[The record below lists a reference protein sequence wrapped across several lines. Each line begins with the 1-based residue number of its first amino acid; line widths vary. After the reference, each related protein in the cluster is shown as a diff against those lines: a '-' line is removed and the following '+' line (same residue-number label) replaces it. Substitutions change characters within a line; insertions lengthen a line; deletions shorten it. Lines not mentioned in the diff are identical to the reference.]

1 MGPDKSDTPTGG
13 SSYLKGGGLAAWSI
27 RHPISVT
34 MIALAIAVIGV
45 MAYQSLA
52 VALLPEIMYP
62 GVRVRIVD
70 PGVSA
75 KVMEDKVAR
84 QLEEQLAITEDAI
97 GVQSQTTEG
106 STLVDLTFQ
115 YGKDIDVALRDAST
129 RLDRAKRFLPD
140 TINPP
145 MIYKFDPSQ
154 IPVVEFVIASPLR
167 NQAELRDWVD
177 YVFSKW
183 FVNLPGVA
191 AVEVGGGLL
200 REIQIRPD
208 PSRLSG
214 LGISAAD
221 VVAIINRGNIEE
233 SAGRIDTHNR
243 EYVGRTVG
251 RFTSIEEIR
260 LLPLPLPGGGSV
272 RLRDVADIVDGH
284 QDERIRVR
292 LDGEP
297 GIKVS
302 IQKQPT
308 ANTVSVV
315 DAVTDRLAWL
325 EKGNMLLK
333 DVSILPVADQ
343 SIYVRSALQNA
354 TLAALGGAGLAMLIV
369 FIFLG
374 DIRRTLVV
382 GTAIPLSILV
392 TFALMGVGGL
402 SLNIMTL
409 GGLALGV
416 GMVVDSTIVM
426 LENVHRHQRMG
437 ENRLRAGQEAA
448 REVNSAII
456 ASTSTNLAAIVPFLF
471 VTGLVGLLFR
481 ELIFTISAAIV
492 ASMIVAL
499 TVVPAYGSRVP
510 VGNTGGTRR
519 MIDGVMSRLEK
530 WYVAALSAML
540 SRRAFKAGAVLALL
554 AILGVSIPVFTSG
567 KQVFLPSLD
576 DGRIRVD
583 IVADPG
589 ITVDRMDLDVAK
601 LEALIA
607 ERPEVESIFTIVG
620 GRIFGRSQRETS
632 NQSTVQVQLVPLA
645 QRKISS
651 EEWVKTIQKEIGKL
665 GMAGFKVRM
674 RTGSIRGV
682 RVNQGDDDI
691 TLRIAGPDL
700 AVMEEIGFQV
710 LSVIKDMP
718 SLRNATHSSEELRD
732 ELVFRVDH
740 DRIAELGLSVS
751 EVARAARLAL
761 EGEEVTEFV
770 ENDRSYVIRV
780 RLPQQSADT
789 VQSLESVLIAAGGGD
804 IGPVYLGDVATV
816 ELVSST
822 AEIRRDNQR
831 RIIEV
836 TATLSGDAALSDVSA
851 ALWRNLSELQLPDGY
866 TIYDTGAA
874 QTLKEGRQ
882 MNVVLLVL
890 AVFLVFVVMAV
901 QYESLRNP
909 LIILLAI
916 PFTVVGVAGG
926 LLMTGIPL
934 SMPVWLGIIM
944 LCGIVV
950 NNAIV
955 LVEYFEIM
963 RHRGLSKME
972 AIIEAGRVRLR
983 PILMTTLTTVFGLLP
998 LAIGI
1003 GEGAEL
1009 LQPLA
1014 ITIVSGLSFSMLV
1027 TLVLIPI
1034 LCLSF
1039 GGARREG

>member
-1 MGPDKSDTPTGG
+1 
-13 SSYLKGGGLAAWSI
+13 
-27 RHPISVT
+27 
-34 MIALAIAVIGV
+34 
-45 MAYQSLA
+45 
-52 VALLPEIMYP
+52 
-62 GVRVRIVD
+62 
-70 PGVSA
+70 
-75 KVMEDKVAR
+75 
-84 QLEEQLAITEDAI
+84 
-97 GVQSQTTEG
+97 
-106 STLVDLTFQ
+106 
-115 YGKDIDVALRDAST
+115 
-129 RLDRAKRFLPD
+129 
-140 TINPP
+140 
-145 MIYKFDPSQ
+145 
-154 IPVVEFVIASPLR
+154 
-167 NQAELRDWVD
+167 
-177 YVFSKW
+177 
-183 FVNLPGVA
+183 
-191 AVEVGGGLL
+191 
-200 REIQIRPD
+200 
-208 PSRLSG
+208 
-214 LGISAAD
+214 
-221 VVAIINRGNIEE
+221 
-233 SAGRIDTHNR
+233 
-243 EYVGRTVG
+243 
-251 RFTSIEEIR
+251 
-260 LLPLPLPGGGSV
+260 
-272 RLRDVADIVDGH
+272 
-284 QDERIRVR
+284 
-292 LDGEP
+292 
-297 GIKVS
+297 
-302 IQKQPT
+302 
-308 ANTVSVV
+308 
-315 DAVTDRLAWL
+315 
-325 EKGNMLLK
+325 
-333 DVSILPVADQ
+333 
-343 SIYVRSALQNA
+343 
-354 TLAALGGAGLAMLIV
+354 
-369 FIFLG
+369 
-374 DIRRTLVV
+374 
-382 GTAIPLSILV
+382 
-392 TFALMGVGGL
+392 
-402 SLNIMTL
+402 
-409 GGLALGV
+409 
-416 GMVVDSTIVM
+416 
-426 LENVHRHQRMG
+426 
-437 ENRLRAGQEAA
+437 
-448 REVNSAII
+448 
-456 ASTSTNLAAIVPFLF
+456 
-471 VTGLVGLLFR
+471 
-481 ELIFTISAAIV
+481 
-492 ASMIVAL
+492 
-499 TVVPAYGSRVP
+499 
-510 VGNTGGTRR
+510 
-519 MIDGVMSRLEK
+519 
-530 WYVAALSAML
+530 
-540 SRRAFKAGAVLALL
+540 
-554 AILGVSIPVFTSG
+554 
-567 KQVFLPSLD
+567 
-576 DGRIRVD
+576 
-583 IVADPG
+583 
-589 ITVDRMDLDVAK
+589 
-601 LEALIA
+601 
-607 ERPEVESIFTIVG
+607 
-620 GRIFGRSQRETS
+620 
-632 NQSTVQVQLVPLA
+632 
-645 QRKISS
+645 
-651 EEWVKTIQKEIGKL
+651 
-665 GMAGFKVRM
+665 
-674 RTGSIRGV
+674 
-682 RVNQGDDDI
+682 
-691 TLRIAGPDL
+691 
-700 AVMEEIGFQV
+700 
-710 LSVIKDMP
+710 